1 MLEPAATTE
10 RASFPLRH
18 VLIVAAVIALHL
30 AIVLAIDGGL
40 IAHSVLSQGALR
52 KGATLVEPWR
62 LLTSLVL
69 HSGVRHVLANGVS
82 MLVFA
87 VPLLG
92 WVGLPRAALVYFVA
106 GIGGG
111 ITAVGLSEFG
121 VSILGSSGAV
131 SGLFGA
137 WVVLALERARLADL
151 PGRVRLRTAGIAL
164 LVLPSL
170 VNPIT
175 AEGRPVSVSSHLG
188 GALTGMLVG
197 MALSREWL
205 RNSDI
210 EVQRPESG
218 DDGDDEAFVN

>member
-1 MLEPAATTE
+1 
-10 RASFPLRH
+10 

-30 AIVLAIDGGL
+30 LLVLAVDAGLLSRQAIVE
-40 IAHSVLSQGALR
+40 QGALR
-52 KGATLVEPWR
+52 RGATLVEPWR
-62 LLTSLVL
+62 LVTSLVL
-69 HSGVRHVLANGVS
+69 HSSVRHVLANGLS

-92 WVGLPRAALVYFVA
+92 WVGLPRAAMVYLAA

-111 ITAVGLSEFG
+111 ITAVALADFG

-131 SGLFGA
+131 AGLFGA
-137 WVVLALERARLADL
+137 WVVLALERASLADL
-151 PGRVRLRTAGIAL
+151 PGRARLRTAGIAL

-170 VNPIT
+170 VNPLT

-197 MALSREWL
+197 MALSRGWL
-205 RNSDI
+205 HRSEVEVEPRPSSSDN
-210 EVQRPESG
+210 G
-218 DDGDDEAFVN
+218 DGDGGAFLN